1 MALPFVASNLPAQA
15 APRDLTHGSATVS
28 GQYPGAGPDMAQVV
42 HIADATGLPSLAA
55 SLAAV
60 PAENDQA
67 VDEFSNLG
75 LANQPNSADP
85 AFPQDPNVARGNDNY
100 KNDAHLNGA
109 LSSEFP
115 QVSCLAR
122 TICAIKDRI
131 RWQTAAWTPTECNKI
146 ATAVLTSSKRY
157 SISPSLLLAVMINES
172 DLNEKAARITMREN
186 KVYAKDSGL
195 MAVRCVLDRRSRCL
209 NGNVRGVA
217 WSALMDPT
225 TNIAAGARELAYWR
239 SGGAVVKK
247 VVKVRDASGKLR
259 PIFKNVPCHHTDHAY
274 WAHYN
279 HGPFYIAKGYAR
291 HYPHRVAVLDHALAT
306 ALNVDAPELRATHIT
321 IHDAGKRERTADRP
335 VEARYRKLCSQIES
349 VGACSAV
356 ALN

>member
-1 MALPFVASNLPAQA
+1 
-15 APRDLTHGSATVS
+15 
-28 GQYPGAGPDMAQVV
+28 MAQVV
-42 HIADATGLPSLAA
+42 HIADATALPSLAA
-55 SLAAV
+55 AS
-60 PAENDQA
+60 AENDQSA
-67 VDEFSNLG
+67 DDLVNLGFSNQ
-75 LANQPNSADP
+75 ANAADP
-85 AFPQDPNVARGNDNY
+85 ALPQNPNAAAGDENHKDDP
-100 KNDAHLNGA
+100 HLNGA

-115 QVSCLAR
+115 QVSCLSR

-131 RWQTAAWTPTECNKI
+131 RWQTAAWTPTQCTKI
-146 ATAVLTSSKRY
+146 ATAVLTSSKHY

-195 MAVRCVLDRRSRCL
+195 MAVRCVLDRRNRCL
-209 NGNVRGVA
+209 NGNVRGMA
-217 WSALMDPT
+217 WSALMDPA

-259 PIFKNVPCHHTDHAY
+259 PIFKNVPCRHTDHAY